1 MNLRVRRV
9 TGVSAIV
16 VVSGDA
22 GMGRSGCRLSIFV
35 RCARLRGGAS
45 PIRVG

>member
-9 TGVSAIV
+9 TGVSAIL

-22 GMGRSGCRLSIFV
+22 GMGMSGCRLSIFV
-35 RCARLRGGAS
+35 RCALGYAVALVRLG
-45 PIRVG
+45 